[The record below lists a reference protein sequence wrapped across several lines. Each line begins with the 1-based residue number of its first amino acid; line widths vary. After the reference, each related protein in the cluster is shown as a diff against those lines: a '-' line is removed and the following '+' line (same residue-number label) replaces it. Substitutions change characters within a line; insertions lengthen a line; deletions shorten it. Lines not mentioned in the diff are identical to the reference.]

1 MFDKKVYNASFM
13 SPLKD
18 FNLDT
23 QPIEYRRDTLLNLW
37 CRINIERTKRV
48 KQGQDPLDISD
59 LVEKSRARCF
69 FCPENIVKTTPKF
82 PKDIAPEGRLKL
94 GETHIFPNLFPFAQ
108 YHAIATITK
117 DHYLSLDEFT
127 VKQIEDTLKA
137 SLDYFKRVNA
147 SDESAR
153 CATFNWNYMPPSGA
167 SIVHPHAQLTV
178 DQDPLFLTHAYL
190 EASADYFEKN
200 GENYWL
206 KLIKEEEKNH
216 ERFIKRTGS
225 IAWFTS
231 FVPLGNR
238 EVNAVFDNAQSIGDL
253 SKEEILELSKGI
265 KNVLNGY
272 SSLSVQSFNITSYSA
287 PLGEDTESFR
297 LNFKFISR
305 PSISTY
311 YTSDTGFMEVLH
323 RERIVESMPEDLA
336 MTLRT
341 FFE

>member
-1 MFDKKVYNASFM
+1 MFDKRVYNASFM

-18 FNLDT
+18 FELDT
-23 QPIEYRRDTLLNLW
+23 QPIEYRRDALLNLW

-48 KQGQDPLDISD
+48 KQGQDLRDISD
-59 LVEKSRARCF
+59 LVEKSRERCF

-108 YHAIATITK
+108 YHAIATITR
-117 DHYLSLDEFT
+117 DHYLSLEEFT

-147 SDESAR
+147 ADENAR

-167 SIVHPHAQLTV
+167 SIIHPHAQLTV
-178 DQDPLFLTHAYL
+178 DQDPPFLTNAYL
-190 EASADYFEKN
+190 DASADYLEKN

-206 KLIKEEEKNH
+206 KLVEEEEKTN

-231 FVPLGNR
+231 FVPLGNT
-238 EVNAVFDNAQSIGDL
+238 EVNAVFDDAQSLGDL
-253 SKEEILELSKGI
+253 SKGEISELSRGI
-265 KNVLNGY
+265 KNVLKGY

-305 PSISTY
+305 PSPSTY

-323 RERIVESMPEDLA
+323 RERIVESMPEDVA
-336 MTLRT
+336 KTLRA
-341 FFE
+341 FFD